1 MKSII
6 KTLKFKPSI
15 ECSRQVDKLV
25 NGKYQN
31 IIATHTY
38 QNINEYVMLIKLEVF
53 YKSHEEN

>member
-25 NGKYQN
+25 KKKCQN
-31 IIATHTY
+31 IIATDTY
-38 QNINEYVMLIKLEVF
+38 KHINERMMNIKLEIY
-53 YKSHEEN
+53 YKS

>member
-25 NGKYQN
+25 KEKCQN

-38 QNINEYVMLIKLEVF
+38 QNINEYVMNIKHEIY
-53 YKSHEEN
+53 YKS